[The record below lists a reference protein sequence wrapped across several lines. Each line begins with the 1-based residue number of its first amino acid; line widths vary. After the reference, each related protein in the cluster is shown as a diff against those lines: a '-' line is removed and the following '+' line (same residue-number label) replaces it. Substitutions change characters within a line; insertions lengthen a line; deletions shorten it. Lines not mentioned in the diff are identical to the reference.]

1 MAEQLF
7 VLKEVL
13 AMMQVVDISPAKI
26 AALKRQ
32 AEAVAEKRPTKGYDD
47 VTVSSG
53 YGSSSKQGFVELTI
67 NDQRTQM
74 EIKKAIEIAVMM
86 IEAASAAA
94 TDAAI
99 MQLMRERVGIDD
111 EERLARI
118 LLDVREM
125 RQGTRGIA
133 KPS

>member
-26 AALKRQ
+26 AAFKRQ

-47 VTVSSG
+47 VNVSSG
-53 YGSSSKQGFVELTI
+53 YGSSSRKGFVELTI

-86 IEAASAAA
+86 IEAASAASV
-94 TDAAI
+94 DAAV
-99 MQLMRERVGIDD
+99 MQLMRDRVGIDD
-111 EERLARI
+111 DERLGRI
-118 LLDVREM
+118 LLDLREM
-125 RQGTRGIA
+125 RQGSRDVVR
-133 KPS
+133 PQ

>member
-32 AEAVAEKRPTKGYDD
+32 AEAVLEKRDTKGYDD

-53 YGSSSKQGFVELTI
+53 YGSKGQEGFVELTL
-67 NDQRTQM
+67 NDRRTQM
-74 EIKKAIEIAVMM
+74 SIKKAIEIAVMI

-94 TDAAI
+94 TDAA
-99 MQLMRERVGIDD
+99 LMRLLRERVGITDD
-111 EERLARI
+111 ERLARI
-118 LLDVREM
+118 LLDLREM
-125 RQGTRGIA
+125 RQGTRGIV